1 MKRYE
6 KRGCGYV
13 EVRPDGTIVGD
24 KVTQDDSL
32 TEPEAEP
39 TPEPEPKPKHHH
51 HKKKKKGS

>member
-24 KVTQDDSL
+24 KVAQDDSL
-32 TEPEAEP
+32 TEPTPYEP
-39 TPEPEPKPKHHH
+39 NTPCLLYTSPSPRD
-51 HKKKKKGS
+51 